1 MGGISAPARVP
12 ERGSTLQ
19 RASCCVMPR
28 RATTSSPA
36 SLASPGRPVPPS
48 IMPSRTNLQPG
59 TCINRRAGPVFVWCG
74 RISKSAAHD
83 NGPLRCASRGGSL
96 VTWDGRGHFTRPG
109 IFYSGR
115 PCLGVRVGRLG
126 RFVKAFLALGGPG
139 DWKSSMP
146 AYLTDGNAAYYCYCL
161 LFPVRFGT
169 QNQRTCRLLITQFQI
184 PPVPFIPPCRQSW
197 SLGGLWLAW
206 QDAHISNKR
215 TEAQVREQERIVGR
229 LHGTARYCTVVVP
242 SAPQV

>member
-1 MGGISAPARVP
+1 MIATTSTSNVTSDDTRRYASGITNGWRESCSPAWVEFSAPARVP

-59 TCINRRAGPVFVWCG
+59 TCINHRAGPVFVWCG
-74 RISKSAAHD
+74 RISNSAAHD

-115 PCLGVRVGRLG
+115 PCWTVRQSFLGPWRPWRLEI
-126 RFVKAFLALGGPG
+126 L
-139 DWKSSMP
+139 
-146 AYLTDGNAAYYCYCL
+146 NACL
-161 LFPVRFGT
+161 LP
-169 QNQRTCRLLITQFQI
+169 
-184 PPVPFIPPCRQSW
+184 
-197 SLGGLWLAW
+197 
-206 QDAHISNKR
+206 D
-215 TEAQVREQERIVGR
+215 
-229 LHGTARYCTVVVP
+229 
-242 SAPQV
+242 